1 MMGRD
6 GDSSNLTAVIDTQ
19 KAAMPDQLEMAVC
32 TYSTFALFTGLSGHG
47 LVLVGGV

>member
-1 MMGRD
+1 MGPMMGRD

-19 KAAMPDQLEMAVC
+19 KAAMPDQLEMDGC
-32 TYSTFALFTGLSGHG
+32 TFALFTGLSGHG